1 MSKTATW
8 FDIPAGRY
16 ELQAKHQDDA
26 EFGPVH
32 NGYEFFEE
40 NHSIQLRLVVLDET
54 DDWYAK
60 RTNGLT
66 APDGEIFEQLKLF

>member
-1 MSKTATW
+1 MSNTAIW

-16 ELQAKHQDDA
+16 ELQGKSHDDT
-26 EFGPVH
+26 EFGPVM
-32 NGYEFFEE
+32 NGYEFSEQ
-40 NHSIQLRLVVLDET
+40 NHSIHLRLVVLDEA